1 MSCEISN
8 TEAIDLLKAMLLD
21 EELTRGARTKYGAAL
36 RKAINCIN
44 QYPPKQVNLHDGV
57 ESEVFP

>member
-8 TEAIDLLKAMLLD
+8 AEAIDLLRAMLLD
-21 EELTRGARTKYGAAL
+21 EELAHSSRTKCAAAL

-44 QYPPKQVNLHDGV
+44 QYPPKQINLHDGV
-57 ESEVFP
+57 ESELFP